1 MQISVALRVYR
12 AFHFSPNQPQRE
24 RVKCYYLIERIS
36 LRPIPSSPRSS
47 LFSFHGRKKK
57 ENSNEITRDIFIRRR
72 REAKKR
78 VTLPFFFFSS
88 IPSLSRN
95 AWKGSVTNILSPVD
109 KEGGEARNKSPRGER
124 GENRVTLGKSGLIP
138 SKTIL
143 ATGGGRAIPRTR
155 IPPSSFPQV
164 FPRSLSSPRLLIT
177 GSNFYEGEIWRRPV
191 YNKPMTEGQGRYRER
206 GYGATMV
213 KSLEGCISLAGRA
226 SGVARNDCRTPEAI
240 LQEHVIHY

>member
-1 MQISVALRVYR
+1 MLLSNRTNFPPTNSLLSKKLSFLVSR
-12 AFHFSPNQPQRE
+12 A
-24 RVKCYYLIERIS
+24 
-36 LRPIPSSPRSS
+36 
-47 LFSFHGRKKK
+47 KKK
-57 ENSNEITRDIFIRRR
+57 RKFEITRDIFIRRR

-78 VTLPFFFFSS
+78 VTLPFFFFLSS

-191 YNKPMTEGQGRYRER
+191 VQQTHDRRSGKIPGTRLRGNNGKVSRGVHLISGEGER
-206 GYGATMV
+206 
-213 KSLEGCISLAGRA
+213 
-226 SGVARNDCRTPEAI
+226 SGSK
-240 LQEHVIHY
+240 